1 MGLFWYV
8 FLGFALY
15 YLYVYYTTKRL
26 DSDQLDVIY
35 ILLAIGLFGW
45 FIF

>member
-8 FLGFALY
+8 FLGFAIY
-15 YLYVYYTTKRL
+15 YTYVYYTTKSL
-26 DSDQLDVIY
+26 DSTQWDIIY
-35 ILLAIGLFGW
+35 KLLAVGLFGW